1 MTNMLKIC
9 LFVISIITVATV
21 ESKFVNTIF
30 IDPIIK
36 YQTMEG
42 FGMALTGGSA
52 QVIWEMADSDRAL
65 LLNELFGLPSNGSL
79 QYLNFV

>member
-1 MTNMLKIC
+1 MENMLKIC

-21 ESKFVNTIF
+21 ESKFANTIF

-52 QVIWEMADSDRAL
+52 QVIWEMADSDRSL

-79 QYLNFV
+79 